1 MYKIS
6 IYKMGFGRLII
17 DRYGV
22 WVRRPHDRP
31 RLQIKSHAARHPVY
45 RDYQL
50 STMCA
55 PPVARDYG
63 SSGANSE
70 IKA

>member
-1 MYKIS
+1 MLARENDYRFIRTTYKIS
-6 IYKMGFGRLII
+6 IYKMRFGRLII

-22 WVRRPHDRP
+22 WVRRPHGRP
-31 RLQIKSHAARHPVY
+31 RLQIKFNAPSPV
-45 RDYQL
+45 
-50 STMCA
+50 S
-55 PPVARDYG
+55 RDYG